1 MDSSTP
7 LAPPFSRFR
16 QSRLITVTSDPV
28 VHTIQTAL
36 PHCLAGGLVIGVGV
50 CAGWWEARRPGRWTV
65 QAVEWW
71 LDHLVRPLLG
81 SRSWPRRTLVIA
93 ANNISV
99 CAVMTALGALGPA
112 AWVGVAGVGF
122 SLGIGL
128 RLLLATTQTPVTDGP
143 PLSGRQR
150 IASWIGI
157 ALNMLEPPAILLAAG
172 LALSQGALSPTIAL
186 AAAWGT
192 FVKVVLPLLVVAAA
206 GEALW
211 MGARQSDVRLLL

>member
-1 MDSSTP
+1 M
-7 LAPPFSRFR
+7 
-16 QSRLITVTSDPV
+16 TSDPV

-36 PHCLAGGLVIGVGV
+36 PHCLAGGLVIGLGV
-50 CAGWWEARRPGRWTV
+50 CAGWWEARRPGRW
-65 QAVEWW
+65 AVRAVRWW
-71 LDHLVRPLLG
+71 LDRVVRPLLG
-81 SRSWPRRTLVIA
+81 SRSWHRRTWIIA

-99 CAVMTALGALGPA
+99 CALMTGLGAFGPA

-128 RLLLATTQTPVTDGP
+128 RLLMESTRTQATESRS
-143 PLSGRQR
+143 LSGGQR
-150 IASWIGI
+150 IAGWIGL

-172 LALSQGALSPTIAL
+172 LALSQSALSPTIAL
-186 AAAWGT
+186 AVAWGT